1 MVELEK
7 VNAFDMYACALAYIK
22 AAAEAGG
29 TIDMYDVQLDAFE
42 TTYYTFDVFLNKYMS
57 AFGEVQP
64 DPTEEEEEQIRESE
78 DMSYSKSF
86 TLNEAGWKVAE
97 QIRLMEE
104 ATKAFVP
111 TQEQVDCWMEQARKE
126 REDW

>member
-1 MVELEK
+1 MVEKEEVK
-7 VNAFDMYACALAYIK
+7 AFDMYACALAYIK

-29 TIDMYDVQLDAFE
+29 TIDMYDVHLDAFE
-42 TTYYTFDVFLNKYMS
+42 TTYYTFDVFLDKYMS

-64 DPTEEEEEQIRESE
+64 DPTEEEEEKMQEAG
-78 DMSYSKSF
+78 DTNFTKFF
-86 TLNEAGWKVAE
+86 TLNENGWKMAE

-104 ATKAFVP
+104 ASKAFAP
-111 TQEQVDCWMEQARKE
+111 TQEQVNRWMEQARKE